1 MEDVEEEEKQMKET
15 SQKDLDTQVSSAS
28 KSFWNRISCT
38 AMIY

>member
-1 MEDVEEEEKQMKET
+1 MEDVEEEEKQMKEA

-38 AMIY
+38 ATIY